1 MTPAPAAPSNGKILV
16 VDDNPIIQRA
26 VFFQLR
32 DKGFKVLMC
41 GDLTEALTVVRAEKP
56 DVIVLDIHFP
66 GENSTIGEAR
76 DGFWATKWFRRNE
89 ESRNTPVI
97 LISSADPAEA
107 EPRALAAGAAGY
119 LPKPLDKEKLVA
131 VIQKL
136 MAEKKPDAPSTPGLR
151 MAS

>member
-1 MTPAPAAPSNGKILV
+1 MTPIPAVPSSGKILV

-41 GDLTEALTVVRAEKP
+41 GDLTEALTVVRREKP
-56 DVIVLDIHFP
+56 DVIVLDINFP
-66 GENSTIGEAR
+66 GEAATANGVR
-76 DGFWATKWFRRNE
+76 DGYWAVNWFQRSD
-89 ESRNTPVI
+89 ESKNIPVI

-107 EPRALAAGAAGY
+107 EPRALAAGAAAY
-119 LPKPLDKEKLVA
+119 LPKPLDKEKLLA
-131 VIQKL
+131 TIQKL
-136 MAEKKPDAPSTPGLR
+136 VTEKKPEPPAAPGLK